1 MKGLSV
7 IIPSYNTKDM
17 TVRCIRSLEK
27 ALVKDGIPHEIIVVD
42 NASADGSAETLK
54 AMESPTVKTILNT
67 ENVGYGKANN
77 QALKQAVYD
86 YILYLNS
93 DVLHDKVIDYK
104 ALLSY
109 MDRHEDVGVLTVQ
122 VDLPDGTV
130 DPASHRG
137 FPTLWRSFTY
147 FAGLERLFSRV
158 PVLNRVFGGYHLCH
172 LDRTTE
178 HEIDSPT
185 GAFYLTR
192 RSLAA
197 RLNGFD
203 EDFFM
208 YGEDLDLSY
217 RIRGQ
222 GMRVV
227 YYPRY
232 RVTHYK
238 SHSGLKSRNGSTQR
252 SKTRVHFYNAMAIF
266 YRKHYACRYPAAL
279 NSLVYSLIR
288 IKAKSV

>member
-17 TVRCIRSLEK
+17 TTQCIRSLEQ
-27 ALVKDGIPHEIIVVD
+27 ALNKDEIAHEIIVVD
-42 NASADGSAETLK
+42 NASSDGSAQALK
-54 AMESPTVKTILNT
+54 RMESRTVKTILNA

-77 QALKQAVYD
+77 QALKQAAMD

-93 DVLHDKVIDYK
+93 DVLHDKEIDYK

-109 MDRHEDVGVLTVQ
+109 MDRNQDVGVLTVR
-122 VDLPDGTV
+122 VDLADGSM

-147 FAGLERLFSRV
+147 FSGLERLFSRV

-172 LDRTTE
+172 LDRATE

-197 RLNGFD
+197 QLHGFD

-208 YGEDLDLSY
+208 YGEDLDLSF
-217 RIRGQ
+217 RIKEQ
-222 GMRVV
+222 GMRIV

-238 SHSGLKSRNGSTQR
+238 YQSGLRNKSSTVRR

-266 YRKHYACRYPAAL
+266 YRKHYAPLYPSPL

-288 IKAKSV
+288 LKAQSV